1 MTEQKRKVDTIR
13 LQNLS
18 YGHKQ
23 AATLMAAVELDLF
36 TFVSRGTDRLPAL
49 AAAMGL
55 NRLNAE
61 RLVTSCTALALLEKY
76 GDQYLNAVDV
86 ERFLVKDKMT
96 YIGPWLLFNG
106 LDFEK
111 WKDLANYLKSDNQ
124 PKALG
129 LYETLNDEMARV
141 YHEATYSVGL
151 GAGMLFARDVDMS
164 GRSKV
169 LDLGGGSGAY
179 CIAAVQK
186 YPQLQAVVLDFEPV
200 CKIADEFI
208 AQWGLQ
214 ESIKT
219 HPGDFTNDPFPEG
232 ADVMIMASNQPQYDG
247 DALLE
252 VLTKA
257 YQALLPAGE
266 FHLVGE
272 TLDDEKKGPLGPAL
286 WGLHEA
292 LFESRGRSH
301 SEEEVVGY
309 LENAGFV
316 EVQVHSFVPGSLS
329 RITGRKM

>member
-186 YPQLQAVVLDFEPV
+186 YPQLQAVVLDF
-200 CKIADEFI
+200 
-208 AQWGLQ
+208 
-214 ESIKT
+214 
-219 HPGDFTNDPFPEG
+219 
-232 ADVMIMASNQPQYDG
+232 
-247 DALLE
+247 
-252 VLTKA
+252 
-257 YQALLPAGE
+257 
-266 FHLVGE
+266 
-272 TLDDEKKGPLGPAL
+272 
-286 WGLHEA
+286 
-292 LFESRGRSH
+292 
-301 SEEEVVGY
+301 
-309 LENAGFV
+309 
-316 EVQVHSFVPGSLS
+316 
-329 RITGRKM
+329 